1 MEEIKDKENVQIK
14 VQFEYLNDN
23 NILDLSKE
31 YKINIS
37 LLENTNFETN
47 KEKIIANSNFKS
59 ENERGSYHMF
69 NKSNKKF
76 FTKNSDFI
84 PFIKTNTTIILI
96 NCYTYAGEIIEKIK
110 EELKLINMTLD
121 ITLQTFEIK
130 KKEMEL
136 TLSCLE
142 NNLQVDIF
150 AEEFIYENGIEYLVL
165 IIKNNN
171 GNIRKYA
178 IESINKLLSFQDTY
192 DFLNKNKNLLLI
204 LYDVF
209 IGNNEK
215 ECIYLLFD
223 IIVKLIGG
231 NEEKTMNLIEKID
244 ENFYS
249 KIIKYLSEDN
259 TEDKIK
265 SHTLLF
271 INMILNF
278 SSPSKHLDL
287 MFNLT
292 NAKIFENL
300 EIIVKY
306 KEKSFLEQLNLFVK
320 TVQKILNESDKNNEN
335 YKNINDKFNIF
346 FENKNIYHIQNL
358 IKATKD
364 ENQKNKKDAIDELNS
379 LLKDKTYMNILYELF
394 MKNENKDIFNLYSDY
409 IIMYI
414 NSDEEKTMNF
424 INSAKYYAEKTHTKV
439 FEQITNYLSE
449 ENKDEIKNH
458 SLLFINKILSFS
470 SESKQLEILSDF
482 IEAGILDLLFKLSKN
497 KEKDFLEQL
506 NQFQNIAELIF
517 EKSNQKEN
525 YEIIKKKYDLY
536 VENTI
541 YNEIKDETLK
551 IYNIF
556 GNKPKKNLGIL
567 VNYIKEKKGFKIL
580 YNVFMDNDNINLIFI
595 YFDILVRIFGDNE
608 DKIMHLIDIAQK
620 YAEKNNSQIFNKIIN
635 YTSKDNTNIFLK
647 GYSMQIINMILLFSK
662 IDKQYE
668 LLSNFMEQGI
678 FENMNDLIK
687 SKDGPIMAQMK
698 IFLNSVKQIL
708 KNGNK
713 KDKNYNTIKNKFDI
727 LEENKNFYDK
737 TLNEFVVVNDDEF

>member
-59 ENERGSYHMF
+59 ESERGSYHMF

-136 TLSCLE
+136 TWSCLE

-244 ENFYS
+244 ENFYN
-249 KIIKYLSEDN
+249 KIINYLSEDN
-259 TEDKIK
+259 MEDKIK

-556 GNKPKKNLGIL
+556 GNKPNKDLGIL

>member
-171 GNIRKYA
+171 GNIRMYA

-244 ENFYS
+244 ENFYN
-249 KIIKYLSEDN
+249 KIINYLSEDN

-358 IKATKD
+358 IKETKD

-379 LLKDKTYMNILYELF
+379 LLKDKTYMNILYESF

-449 ENKDEIKNH
+449 DNKDEIKNH

-470 SESKQLEILSDF
+470 SESNQLEILSDF
-482 IEAGILDLLFKLSKN
+482 IEAGILDLLFKLNKN

-525 YEIIKKKYDLY
+525 CEIIKKKYDLY

-556 GNKPKKNLGIL
+556 GNKSNKDLGIL
-567 VNYIKEKKGFKIL
+567 VNFIKEKKGFEIL

-647 GYSMQIINMILLFSK
+647 GYSMQIINMILIFSK

-668 LLSNFMEQGI
+668 LLSSFMEQGI
-678 FENMNDLIK
+678 FENMTDLIK

-708 KNGNK
+708 KNSNK
-713 KDKNYNTIKNKFDI
+713 KDENYNTIKNKFDI

>member
-23 NILDLSKE
+23 NILNLSKE

-171 GNIRKYA
+171 GNIRMYA

-204 LYDVF
+204 LYNAF

-231 NEEKTMNLIEKID
+231 NEEKTMNLIEKLD

-249 KIIKYLSEDN
+249 KIINYLSDDK

-306 KEKSFLEQLNLFVK
+306 KEKIFLEQLNLFVK

-364 ENQKNKKDAIDELNS
+364 ENQKNQKDAIDELNS
-379 LLKDKTYMNILYELF
+379 LLKDKTYMNILYESF

-409 IIMYI
+409 IIIYI

-470 SESKQLEILSDF
+470 SESNQLEILSDF
-482 IEAGILDLLFKLSKN
+482 IEAGILDLLFKLNKN

-556 GNKPKKNLGIL
+556 ENKPNKDLEIL

-635 YTSKDNTNIFLK
+635 YTSKENTNIFLK
-647 GYSMQIINMILLFSK
+647 GYSMQIINMILIFSK

-668 LLSNFMEQGI
+668 LLSNITEQGI

-698 IFLNSVKQIL
+698 ILINSIKQIL
-708 KNGNK
+708 KNSNK
-713 KDKNYNTIKNKFDI
+713 KIKIII
-727 LEENKNFYDK
+727 LFKINLIHLRKIKIFMIKHLMD
-737 TLNEFVVVNDDEF
+737 LW

>member
-121 ITLQTFEIK
+121 INLQTFEIK

-171 GNIRKYA
+171 GNIRMYA

-204 LYDVF
+204 LYNAF

-231 NEEKTMNLIEKID
+231 NEEKTMNLIEKLD

-249 KIIKYLSEDN
+249 KIINYLSDDK

-306 KEKSFLEQLNLFVK
+306 KEKIFLEQLNLFVK

-470 SESKQLEILSDF
+470 NESKQLEILSDF
-482 IEAGILDLLFKLSKN
+482 IEAGILDLLFKLNKN

-506 NQFQNIAELIF
+506 NQFQNIAEQIF

-525 YEIIKKKYDLY
+525 CEIIKKKYDLY

-556 GNKPKKNLGIL
+556 GNKSNKDLGIL
-567 VNYIKEKKGFKIL
+567 VNFIKEKKCFEIL

>member
-171 GNIRKYA
+171 GNIRMYA

-244 ENFYS
+244 ENFYN
-249 KIIKYLSEDN
+249 KIINYLSEDN
-259 TEDKIK
+259 MEDKIK

-306 KEKSFLEQLNLFVK
+306 KEKNFLEQLNLFVE

-364 ENQKNKKDAIDELNS
+364 ENQNNKKDAIDELNS

-470 SESKQLEILSDF
+470 SESNQLEILSDF
-482 IEAGILDLLFKLSKN
+482 IEAGILDLLFKLNKN

-525 YEIIKKKYDLY
+525 CEIIKKKYDLY

-556 GNKPKKNLGIL
+556 GNKSNKDLGIL

-647 GYSMQIINMILLFSK
+647 GYSMQIINMILIFSK

-668 LLSNFMEQGI
+668 LLSNFTEQGI

-708 KNGNK
+708 KN
-713 KDKNYNTIKNKFDI
+713 
-727 LEENKNFYDK
+727 
-737 TLNEFVVVNDDEF
+737 

>member
-1 MEEIKDKENVQIK
+1 
-14 VQFEYLNDN
+14 
-23 NILDLSKE
+23 
-31 YKINIS
+31 
-37 LLENTNFETN
+37 
-47 KEKIIANSNFKS
+47 
-59 ENERGSYHMF
+59 MF

-244 ENFYS
+244 ENFYN
-249 KIIKYLSEDN
+249 KIINYLSEDN
-259 TEDKIK
+259 MEDKIK

-358 IKATKD
+358 I
-364 ENQKNKKDAIDELNS
+364 
-379 LLKDKTYMNILYELF
+379 
-394 MKNENKDIFNLYSDY
+394 
-409 IIMYI
+409 
-414 NSDEEKTMNF
+414 
-424 INSAKYYAEKTHTKV
+424 
-439 FEQITNYLSE
+439 
-449 ENKDEIKNH
+449 
-458 SLLFINKILSFS
+458 
-470 SESKQLEILSDF
+470 
-482 IEAGILDLLFKLSKN
+482 
-497 KEKDFLEQL
+497 
-506 NQFQNIAELIF
+506 
-517 EKSNQKEN
+517 
-525 YEIIKKKYDLY
+525 
-536 VENTI
+536 
-541 YNEIKDETLK
+541 
-551 IYNIF
+551 
-556 GNKPKKNLGIL
+556 
-567 VNYIKEKKGFKIL
+567 
-580 YNVFMDNDNINLIFI
+580 
-595 YFDILVRIFGDNE
+595 
-608 DKIMHLIDIAQK
+608 
-620 YAEKNNSQIFNKIIN
+620 
-635 YTSKDNTNIFLK
+635 
-647 GYSMQIINMILLFSK
+647 
-662 IDKQYE
+662 
-668 LLSNFMEQGI
+668 
-678 FENMNDLIK
+678 
-687 SKDGPIMAQMK
+687 
-698 IFLNSVKQIL
+698 
-708 KNGNK
+708 
-713 KDKNYNTIKNKFDI
+713 
-727 LEENKNFYDK
+727 
-737 TLNEFVVVNDDEF
+737 

>member
-23 NILDLSKE
+23 NRLDLSKE

-171 GNIRKYA
+171 GNIRMYA

-244 ENFYS
+244 ENFYN
-249 KIIKYLSEDN
+249 KIINYLSEDN
-259 TEDKIK
+259 MEDKIK

-470 SESKQLEILSDF
+470 NESKQLEILSDF
-482 IEAGILDLLFKLSKN
+482 IEAGILDLLFKLNKN

-556 GNKPKKNLGIL
+556 GNKSNKDLGIL
-567 VNYIKEKKGFKIL
+567 VNFIKEKKGFEIL

-647 GYSMQIINMILLFSK
+647 GHSMQIINMILLFSK

>member
-171 GNIRKYA
+171 GNIRMYA

-244 ENFYS
+244 ENFYN
-249 KIIKYLSEDN
+249 KIINYLSEDN
-259 TEDKIK
+259 MEDKIK

-482 IEAGILDLLFKLSKN
+482 IEAGILDLLFKLNKN

-556 GNKPKKNLGIL
+556 GNKSNKDLGIL
-567 VNYIKEKKGFKIL
+567 VNFIKEKKGFEIL

>member
-59 ENERGSYHMF
+59 KNERGSYHMF

-96 NCYTYAGEIIEKIK
+96 NCYTYAREIIEKIK

-171 GNIRKYA
+171 GNIRMYA

-231 NEEKTMNLIEKID
+231 NEEKTMNLIEKLD

-249 KIIKYLSEDN
+249 KIINYLSDDK

-300 EIIVKY
+300 EIIIKY
-306 KEKSFLEQLNLFVK
+306 KEKIFLEQLNLFVK

-364 ENQKNKKDAIDELNS
+364 ENQNNKKDAIDELNS

-470 SESKQLEILSDF
+470 NENKQLEILSDF
-482 IEAGILDLLFKLSKN
+482 IEAGILDLLFKLNKN

-525 YEIIKKKYDLY
+525 CEIIKKKYDLY

-556 GNKPKKNLGIL
+556 GNKSNKDLGIL
-567 VNYIKEKKGFKIL
+567 VNFIKEKKGFEIL

-708 KNGNK
+708 KNSNK

>member
-171 GNIRKYA
+171 GNIRMYA

-244 ENFYS
+244 ENFYN
-249 KIIKYLSEDN
+249 KIINYLSEDN
-259 TEDKIK
+259 MEDKIK

-482 IEAGILDLLFKLSKN
+482 IEAGILDLLFKLNKN

-556 GNKPKKNLGIL
+556 GNKSNKDLGIL
-567 VNYIKEKKGFKIL
+567 VNFIKEKKGFEIL

-647 GYSMQIINMILLFSK
+647 GHSMQIINMILLFSK

>member
-121 ITLQTFEIK
+121 INLQTFEIK

-204 LYDVF
+204 LYNAF

-231 NEEKTMNLIEKID
+231 NEEKTMNLIEKLD

-249 KIIKYLSEDN
+249 KIINYLSDDK

-346 FENKNIYHIQNL
+346 FVNKNIYHIQNL

-470 SESKQLEILSDF
+470 NESKQLEILSDF
-482 IEAGILDLLFKLSKN
+482 IEAGILDLLFKLNKN

-525 YEIIKKKYDLY
+525 CEIIKKKYDLY

-556 GNKPKKNLGIL
+556 GNKSNKDLGIL
-567 VNYIKEKKGFKIL
+567 VNFIKEKKCFEIL

>member
-14 VQFEYLNDN
+14 DQFEYLNDN
-23 NILDLSKE
+23 NILNLSKE

-110 EELKLINMTLD
+110 EELKLVNMSLD

-171 GNIRKYA
+171 GNIRMYA

-204 LYDVF
+204 LYNAF

-231 NEEKTMNLIEKID
+231 NEEKTMNLIEKLD

-249 KIIKYLSEDN
+249 KIINYLSDDK

-306 KEKSFLEQLNLFVK
+306 KEKIFLEQLNLFVK

-364 ENQKNKKDAIDELNS
+364 ENQKNKKGKIDELNS
-379 LLKDKTYMNILYELF
+379 LLKDKTYMDILYESF

-449 ENKDEIKNH
+449 DNKDEIKNH

-470 SESKQLEILSDF
+470 SESNQLEILSDF
-482 IEAGILDLLFKLSKN
+482 IEAGILDLLFKLNKN

-525 YEIIKKKYDLY
+525 CEIIKKKYDLY

-556 GNKPKKNLGIL
+556 GNKSNKDLEIL
-567 VNYIKEKKGFKIL
+567 INFIKEKKGFEIL

-635 YTSKDNTNIFLK
+635 YTSKENTNIFLK
-647 GYSMQIINMILLFSK
+647 GYSMQIINMILIFSK

-668 LLSNFMEQGI
+668 LLSNITEQGI

-698 IFLNSVKQIL
+698 IFFNSVKQIL
-708 KNGNK
+708 KNANK

-737 TLNEFVVVNDDEF
+737 TLNGFVVVNDDEF

>member
-171 GNIRKYA
+171 GNIRMYA

-231 NEEKTMNLIEKID
+231 NEEKTMDLIEKID
-244 ENFYS
+244 ENFYN
-249 KIIKYLSEDN
+249 KIINYLSEDN

-379 LLKDKTYMNILYELF
+379 LLKDKTYMNILYESF

-449 ENKDEIKNH
+449 DNKDEIKNH

-470 SESKQLEILSDF
+470 SESNQLEILSDF
-482 IEAGILDLLFKLSKN
+482 IEAGILDLLFKLNKN

-525 YEIIKKKYDLY
+525 CEIIKKKYDLY

-556 GNKPKKNLGIL
+556 GNKSNKDLEIL
-567 VNYIKEKKGFKIL
+567 INFIKEKKGFEIL

-647 GYSMQIINMILLFSK
+647 GYSMQIINMILIFSK

-668 LLSNFMEQGI
+668 LLSNFTEQGI

-708 KNGNK
+708 KNSNK

>member
-171 GNIRKYA
+171 GNIRMYA

-244 ENFYS
+244 ENFYN
-249 KIIKYLSEDN
+249 KIINYLSEDN
-259 TEDKIK
+259 MEDKIK

-306 KEKSFLEQLNLFVK
+306 KEKSFLEQLNLFVQ

-379 LLKDKTYMNILYELF
+379 LLKDKTYMNILYESF

-470 SESKQLEILSDF
+470 NESKQLEILSDF
-482 IEAGILDLLFKLSKN
+482 IEAGILDLLFKLNKN

-525 YEIIKKKYDLY
+525 CEIIKKKYDLY

-556 GNKPKKNLGIL
+556 GNKSNKDLGIL
-567 VNYIKEKKGFKIL
+567 VNFIKEKKGFEIL

-647 GYSMQIINMILLFSK
+647 GYSMQIINMILIFSK

-668 LLSNFMEQGI
+668 LLSNFTEQGI

-708 KNGNK
+708 KNSNK